1 MVLGFQFSQLFYLYL
16 FYNNSQNQYKWILN
30 FSKILTRNKIIA
42 INDIVAESL
51 KEIMKTVINLREDIF
66 LTELYFVP

>member
-1 MVLGFQFSQLFYLYL
+1 MSNRAIFYLYL

-66 LTELYFVP
+66 LTKLYFIL

>member
-1 MVLGFQFSQLFYLYL
+1 MVVLGFQFSQLFYLYL

-51 KEIMKTVINLREDIF
+51 KEIIINLREDIF
-66 LTELYFVP
+66 LTKLYFIL

>member
-1 MVLGFQFSQLFYLYL
+1 M
-16 FYNNSQNQYKWILN
+16 
-30 FSKILTRNKIIA
+30 TRNKIIA

-66 LTELYFVP
+66 LTELYFIP